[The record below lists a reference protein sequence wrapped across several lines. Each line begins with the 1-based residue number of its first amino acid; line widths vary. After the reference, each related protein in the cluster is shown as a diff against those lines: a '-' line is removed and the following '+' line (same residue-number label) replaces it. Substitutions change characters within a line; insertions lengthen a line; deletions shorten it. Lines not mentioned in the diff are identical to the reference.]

1 MMHAWDSSAM
11 KQERLRPVLE
21 RLTEIFEM
29 PLAHYRK
36 NTAKKGAVDEIIFG
50 AAGLD
55 QALVPVKAAG
65 QAYIDDQPV

>member
-1 MMHAWDSSAM
+1 
-11 KQERLRPVLE
+11 
-21 RLTEIFEM
+21 M